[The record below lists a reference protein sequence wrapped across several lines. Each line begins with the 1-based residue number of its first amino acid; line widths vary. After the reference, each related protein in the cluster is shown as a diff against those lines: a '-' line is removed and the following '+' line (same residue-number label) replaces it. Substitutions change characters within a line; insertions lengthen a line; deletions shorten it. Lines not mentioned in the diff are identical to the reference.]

1 MHGFHGCI
9 LRIDLTTASYTSL
22 QIESSRLR
30 RSLGGVGL
38 GADLLYQFG
47 PPGIDPLAPENPL
60 IFASAPLVGTPLT
73 TTAKYAVVTK
83 SPLTG
88 FIADSLSSSY
98 FALEL
103 KRLGVDALVITG
115 RAPTWMYLAIDG
127 DRVVFRE
134 ATHLIGKS
142 AIETDSFLRAESD
155 KESFRVAAIGLA
167 GENGVRFAT
176 ISNDGRHAGRGGV
189 GAVMGAKRLKAI
201 AIRGESETSIA
212 DPKGVAEIALAMQHK
227 SVGTLT
233 SKYRQIGT
241 VANLAVFNRLGSLPT
256 RNFQQSTFAHAEN
269 LSGESLTENNFSRR
283 NGCAACTIRCE
294 RLFKSLDGQDQRL
307 EYETLFALGP
317 MCEIDDPH
325 VLLQAARLCDD
336 YGLDSIST
344 GATIAWAMECAE
356 KGLLPEASALGLRFG
371 RAEAFLKIISMIAER
386 QGLGDLLAQG
396 SKRAAA
402 MVGKDAGG
410 WAMHVKGLELPGY
423 EPRSLKTMALGL
435 AVSPR
440 GACHNRSGA
449 YEFDFSGE
457 VDRLHGDA
465 GRGLLVAASEDF
477 AAVLDSLIVCKFLR
491 KCFTDFYSEAADLL
505 AKVTGWPYSSAELR
519 QIGERINAQKKLFN
533 IREGWQPE
541 DDWLPPRLLDEK
553 LADGVA
559 QGTELRPA
567 ELHEMIQSYYLARG
581 WSDRG
586 FIPESKMRELEISR

>member
-1 MHGFHGCI
+1 
-9 LRIDLTTASYTSL
+9 
-22 QIESSRLR
+22 
-30 RSLGGVGL
+30 
-38 GADLLYQFG
+38 
-47 PPGIDPLAPENPL
+47 
-60 IFASAPLVGTPLT
+60 
-73 TTAKYAVVTK
+73 
-83 SPLTG
+83 
-88 FIADSLSSSY
+88 
-98 FALEL
+98 
-103 KRLGVDALVITG
+103 
-115 RAPTWMYLAIDG
+115 
-127 DRVVFRE
+127 
-134 ATHLIGKS
+134 
-142 AIETDSFLRAESD
+142 
-155 KESFRVAAIGLA
+155 
-167 GENGVRFAT
+167 
-176 ISNDGRHAGRGGV
+176 
-189 GAVMGAKRLKAI
+189 
-201 AIRGESETSIA
+201 
-212 DPKGVAEIALAMQHK
+212 
-227 SVGTLT
+227 
-233 SKYRQIGT
+233 
-241 VANLAVFNRLGSLPT
+241 
-256 RNFQQSTFAHAEN
+256 
-269 LSGESLTENNFSRR
+269 
-283 NGCAACTIRCE
+283 
-294 RLFKSLDGQDQRL
+294 
-307 EYETLFALGP
+307 
-317 MCEIDDPH
+317 
-325 VLLQAARLCDD
+325 
-336 YGLDSIST
+336 
-344 GATIAWAMECAE
+344 
-356 KGLLPEASALGLRFG
+356 
-371 RAEAFLKIISMIAER
+371 
-386 QGLGDLLAQG
+386 
-396 SKRAAA
+396 

>member
-30 RSLGGVGL
+30 RSLGGIGL

-386 QGLGDLLAQG
+386 Q
-396 SKRAAA
+396 
-402 MVGKDAGG
+402 
-410 WAMHVKGLELPGY
+410 
-423 EPRSLKTMALGL
+423 
-435 AVSPR
+435 
-440 GACHNRSGA
+440 
-449 YEFDFSGE
+449 
-457 VDRLHGDA
+457 
-465 GRGLLVAASEDF
+465 
-477 AAVLDSLIVCKFLR
+477 
-491 KCFTDFYSEAADLL
+491 
-505 AKVTGWPYSSAELR
+505 
-519 QIGERINAQKKLFN
+519 
-533 IREGWQPE
+533 
-541 DDWLPPRLLDEK
+541 
-553 LADGVA
+553 
-559 QGTELRPA
+559 
-567 ELHEMIQSYYLARG
+567 
-581 WSDRG
+581 
-586 FIPESKMRELEISR
+586 

>member
-1 MHGFHGCI
+1 MHGFHGRI
-9 LRIDLTTASYTSL
+9 LRIDLTSASYTFL
-22 QIESSRLR
+22 DIDSSRLHR
-30 RSLGGVGL
+30 CLGGIGF
-38 GADLLYQFG
+38 GADLLFEFA
-47 PPGIDPLAPENPL
+47 PPGVDPLAPENPL

-83 SPLTG
+83 SPLTN

-103 KRLGVDALVITG
+103 KRLGVDALVING
-115 RAPTWMYLAIDG
+115 RSPTWMYLAIDG
-127 DRVVFRE
+127 SRVFFRE
-134 ATHLIGKS
+134 ATHLTGKS
-142 AIETDSFLRAESD
+142 APETDSILRAECS
-155 KESFRVAAIGLA
+155 KGVHVAAIGLA

-201 AIRGESETSIA
+201 AIRGDTETAIA
-212 DPKGVAEIALAMQHK
+212 DPRGVAELALAMRHK
-227 SVGTLT
+227 SISTVT

-256 RNFQQSTFAHAEN
+256 RNFQHSTFAHAEN
-269 LSGESLTENNFSRR
+269 LSGESLTENSFSRR

-317 MCEIDDPH
+317 MCEIADPH

-356 KGLLPEASALGLRFG
+356 KGLLPEADNLGLRFG
-371 RAEAFLKIISMIAER
+371 RADAFLKIIPMIAER
-386 QGLGDLLAQG
+386 DGLGDLLAQG

-402 MVGKDAGG
+402 SLGKDAEQ

-465 GRGLLVAASEDF
+465 GRGPLVAASEDF
-477 AAVLDSLIVCKFLR
+477 AGVLDSLIVCKFLR

-505 AKVTGWPYSSAELR
+505 AKVTGWPYCAAELR

-533 IREGWQPE
+533 IREGWQPD

-559 QGTELRPA
+559 QGTELRPS

-586 FIPESKMRELEISR
+586 FIPESKMRELKISN